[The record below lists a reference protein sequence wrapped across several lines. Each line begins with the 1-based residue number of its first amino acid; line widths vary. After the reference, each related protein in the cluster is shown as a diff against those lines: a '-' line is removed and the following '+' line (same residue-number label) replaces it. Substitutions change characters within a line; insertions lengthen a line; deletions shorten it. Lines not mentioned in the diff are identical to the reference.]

1 MSTRIRVEL
10 SVMMFI
16 QFFIWGAWFVTMGT
30 YLTAIGFPG
39 PDVGKAY
46 STTAWGAIVAPF
58 FIGMIADRFFS
69 AEKVM
74 GILHLVGGVIL
85 FYASTITD
93 PRLFFWVVLAYALCY
108 MPTLGLVN
116 AIAFN
121 QMDNPEK
128 QFPSIRV
135 WGTLGWIIAGLG
147 LMGIS
152 IVATKLQEGGTEL
165 TGVLALA
172 TEIEATAIPLKIAAA
187 ASLLMGVY
195 SFFLPNTPPQS
206 AGKTVTVSDV
216 LCLDA
221 LKLMK
226 DRSFAVF
233 VLSSLFICIPLAF
246 YYAWA
251 ATFLIE
257 LDMKGVV
264 GKMTLGQMSEVV
276 FMVVMPFFFAK
287 LGVKKMLIIG
297 MLAWV
302 VRYFLFAFGDA
313 ETLVFMLYAGI
324 LLHGICYDF
333 FFVTGQ
339 IYVDNEAP
347 EDVRASAQGFIAL
360 VTYGVGMVIGSNVA
374 GYVAGHY
381 EIIENGE
388 MVGHAWR
395 QIWIIPAVM
404 AGVVMCLFIL
414 LFKDKPKADTA

>member
-1 MSTRIRVEL
+1 MSMKIRVQL
-10 SVMMFI
+10 STMMFI

-30 YLTAIGFPG
+30 YLTAIGFAG

-85 FYASTITD
+85 CFASTITE
-93 PRLFFWVVLAYALCY
+93 PGLFFWVVLGYALCY

-152 IVATKLQEGGTEL
+152 IVTTKLQEGGTEL
-165 TGVLALA
+165 TGLLASA
-172 TEIEATAIPLKIAAA
+172 TQIEATAIPLKIAAA
-187 ASLLMGVY
+187 MSLLMGVY
-195 SFFLPNTPPQS
+195 SFFLPNTPPKS

-251 ATFLIE
+251 ATYLIE

-264 GKMTLGQMSEVV
+264 GKMTLGQMSEVI
-276 FMVVMPFFFAK
+276 FMVVMPFFFAR

-313 ETLVFMLYAGI
+313 EALVFMLYAGI

-347 EDVRASAQGFIAL
+347 KDVRASAQGFIAL
-360 VTYGVGMVIGSNVA
+360 VTYGVGMVIGSNIA

-381 EIIENGE
+381 EIPGG
-388 MVGHAWR
+388 GHMWR

-404 AGVVMCLFIL
+404 AGVVMVLFIL
-414 LFKDKPKADTA
+414 LFKDKPKAGAAQAAK